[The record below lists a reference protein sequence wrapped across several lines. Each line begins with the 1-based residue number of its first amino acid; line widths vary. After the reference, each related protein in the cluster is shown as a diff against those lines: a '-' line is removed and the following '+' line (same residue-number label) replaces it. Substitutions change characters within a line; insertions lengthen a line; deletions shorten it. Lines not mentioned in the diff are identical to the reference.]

1 MSDGDFIREV
11 NEAVRQE
18 EMKRLWDR
26 YGVLMLCGA
35 VLIIAVVAGY
45 KGWGYWQGKQ
55 AADAGARFVG
65 ALTLKEDGQTEDA
78 VTAFRELAS
87 DGPAGYRVLSKF
99 QLAATSVTAGK
110 PAEAVKIYDGLA
122 ADSAIDTVH
131 KGFASIQA
139 AMLRVDE
146 ANFDE
151 IKQRVGPLAEGTGP
165 WRHSARE
172 VLGLA
177 AYRAGD
183 ISEAERLFSRA
194 LVDPGIPVNMR
205 RRAEMMLA
213 LIVKADEPSAP
224 KTN

>member
-18 EMKRLWDR
+18 EMKRLWNR
-26 YGVLMLCGA
+26 YGILMLCGA
-35 VLIIAVVAGY
+35 VLIVAVVAGY
-45 KGWGYWQGKQ
+45 KGWGYWQEKQ
-55 AADAGARFVG
+55 AAEAGARFVG
-65 ALTLKEDGQTEDA
+65 ALTLKEDGENQDA
-78 VTAFRELAS
+78 VTAFRELSS
-87 DGPAGYRVLSKF
+87 DGPAGYRVLAKF
-99 QLAATSVTAGK
+99 QLAAASVKSGKTAD
-110 PAEAVKIYDGLA
+110 AVKLYDELA
-122 ADSAIDTVH
+122 ATSGADAVLQ
-131 KGFASIQA
+131 GFASIQA

-146 ANFDE
+146 APFDE
-151 IKQRVGPLAEGTGP
+151 IKQRVGSLAEGTGP

-183 ISEAERLFSRA
+183 NSEAERLFSRA
-194 LVDPGIPVNMR
+194 LVDPGIPANMR

-213 LIVKADEPSAP
+213 LIVKADAPPAP